1 MGETGSPGLL
11 RLFSS
16 GLAAQISWLLAF
28 AFAGLLVWWRR
39 PASLSLK
46 EIEDAGFSSE
56 RGLTLLAM
64 CLWLLPGL
72 LYFSFTSGFW
82 HTYYLATIAPP
93 LAALVGIGAVAMHE
107 AYCTEGWKSW
117 LLVAAMPV
125 TGLTQGMILSYTA
138 AWSGVLIPIVL
149 AGTIIVTLVLVY
161 LKIRRLTGTG
171 HVAKAVVVTGI
182 ALLFVSPFVWSC
194 TPMVYGES
202 GLPVAGPQNA
212 QDNGNTGMGMETGG
226 GAFGLQNGTSKL
238 AEYLTTHRVNETWI
252 VAVPSA
258 MNGASLIL
266 ETGDPVMALG
276 GFSGTDQ
283 ILSVE
288 KLRELIQDG
297 KVRYFLI
304 SSVTGDGDGS
314 SGNSGIFTWVQSTCM
329 AVPVMEYRNNR
340 LFFTGDRIGWPAC
353 PAGLRQ
359 HRYWSSRRVRERHE
373 RAIRW

>member
-1 MGETGSPGLL
+1 MRRTA
-11 RLFSS
+11 RK
-16 GLAAQISWLLAF
+16 
-28 AFAGLLVWWRR
+28 AGR
-39 PASLSLK
+39 
-46 EIEDAGFSSE
+46 
-56 RGLTLLAM
+56 
-64 CLWLLPGL
+64 
-72 LYFSFTSGFW
+72 
-82 HTYYLATIAPP
+82 
-93 LAALVGIGAVAMHE
+93 
-107 AYCTEGWKSW
+107 SW
-117 LLVAAMPV
+117 LLVAAVPV
-125 TGLTQGMILSYTA
+125 TGLIQGMILSYTA

-149 AGTIIVTLVLVY
+149 AGTLIVTLVPVH

-276 GFSGTDQ
+276 GFSGYRPDPFRRKTQ
-283 ILSVE
+283 RTHPGRKSAV
-288 KLRELIQDG
+288 
-297 KVRYFLI
+297 FPH
-304 SSVTGDGDGS
+304 
-314 SGNSGIFTWVQSTCM
+314 IFC
-329 AVPVMEYRNNR
+329 YR
-340 LFFTGDRIGWPAC
+340 GW
-353 PAGLRQ
+353 
-359 HRYWSSRRVRERHE
+359 RRVFRKQRDIYLGPKHLHGSPGYGV
-373 RAIRW
+373 